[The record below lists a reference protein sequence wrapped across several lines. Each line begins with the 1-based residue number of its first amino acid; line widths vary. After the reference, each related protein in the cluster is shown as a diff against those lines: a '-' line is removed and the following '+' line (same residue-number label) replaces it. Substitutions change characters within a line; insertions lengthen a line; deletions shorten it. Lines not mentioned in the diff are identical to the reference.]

1 MLAGWWIALG
11 LLQTQ
16 VDPVKRVELAQA
28 VVTAQASAQAQ
39 ANNAQTAEERHQF
52 EEKFN
57 HLVSAMDAFQR
68 EYNASGGH
76 VWPKKE
82 ANALKKAI
90 KDLQLR

>member
-39 ANNAQTAEERHQF
+39 ANNAQTAEERHQ
-52 EEKFN
+52 
-57 HLVSAMDAFQR
+57 
-68 EYNASGGH
+68 
-76 VWPKKE
+76 
-82 ANALKKAI
+82 
-90 KDLQLR
+90 